1 MISSASCC
9 NFAKH
14 LLDPCTVQPLCRL
27 ETGPLQETVALGA
40 QAWDAWCHSWHGKT
54 RIAAQNFVWSTFS
67 CLHPSIGGVLVMVRA
82 SDTGPR
88 PPDSASSEADDQFL
102 GRVTVDSGPVAGDSD
117 TATTPLHSTRQP
129 GDYHIICVCTLRNS
143 LDHYQRICAA
153 ELDNFT

>member
-27 ETGPLQETVALGA
+27 ETGPLQETVATRCSGSGCLVPLM
-40 QAWDAWCHSWHGKT
+40 AWGNRKT

-129 GDYHIICVCTLRNS
+129 GDYQPSNYLCFHTFATNLCCRA
-143 LDHYQRICAA
+143 R
-153 ELDNFT
+153 